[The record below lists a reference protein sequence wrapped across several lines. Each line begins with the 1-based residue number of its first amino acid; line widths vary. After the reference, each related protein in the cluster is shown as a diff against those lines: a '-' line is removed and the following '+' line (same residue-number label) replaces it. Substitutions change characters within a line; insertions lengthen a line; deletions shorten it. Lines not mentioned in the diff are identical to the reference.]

1 MAASI
6 SLKLSRGDET
16 RVLSLPVQPIP
27 TWQDLAASLAE
38 RFQLDEGPSA
48 VTYLDHEGDQITVSS
63 DVELKDMWHSF
74 AGKSSVSVGVVAPFA
89 HADHSNGRSAAT
101 EKLLESIRDAVAA
114 DPSVAFDIHGILA
127 GSAIPIHGSPHG
139 DRHGHPGGRRG
150 GRGGGRGGRGGWHG
164 HGHGRNGPMH
174 PGPGQF
180 PFFPPPPPPFGDFM
194 HACGA
199 PPPPPFGRH
208 HPHGPPPPPP
218 FCGRRHPQRHRE
230 ESDSSESSDSSSS
243 DSSDNE
249 GKHHRH
255 GAPRRRRHHS
265 RGHGPSYN
273 AGFPHPFHPFYT
285 SAEPFSFPHFRC

>member
-6 SLKLSRGDET
+6 ALKLSRGDET
-16 RVLSLPVQPIP
+16 RVLSLPVHPVP
-27 TWQDLAASLAE
+27 AWQDFAASLAE
-38 RFQLDEGPSA
+38 RFQLDDGPSA

-74 AGKSSVSVGVVAPFA
+74 AGKSSVSVGVLAPFVE
-89 HADHSNGRSAAT
+89 ADRSAAT

-127 GSAIPIHGSPHG
+127 GSAFPPQGPPHG
-139 DRHGHPGGRRG
+139 GRHCHHGGPPGGPRG

-164 HGHGRNGPMH
+164 HGHGHGRDGPTH
-174 PGPGQF
+174 PGAGHF
-180 PFFPPPPPPFGDFM
+180 PFFPPPPPPPFGDFM
-194 HACGA
+194 HARGA

-218 FCGRRHPQRHRE
+218 FCGRRHPHWHRE

-243 DSSDNE
+243 DSSDSE
-249 GKHHRH
+249 STHRRHGVPRRHRH
-255 GAPRRRRHHS
+255 RS
-265 RGHGPSYN
+265 RGHGRETARRSRTLASPY
-273 AGFPHPFHPFYT
+273 
-285 SAEPFSFPHFRC
+285 